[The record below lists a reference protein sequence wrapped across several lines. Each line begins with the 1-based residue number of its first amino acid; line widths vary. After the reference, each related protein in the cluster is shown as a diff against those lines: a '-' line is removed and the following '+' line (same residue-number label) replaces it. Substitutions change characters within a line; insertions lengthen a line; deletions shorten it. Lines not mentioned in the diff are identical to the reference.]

1 MITYLPIAIV
11 GFALNGG
18 STLIDKILLNKSLPS
33 PFIYTFYINILGLL
47 AILLIPFGL
56 ILSPEVLVSGIL
68 AGVIFVFALLYY
80 FESLRVGEAS
90 VVAPV
95 VGSFNPLFALLIG
108 AIFLKQAITNTELL
122 AFSILIFGATILTA
136 NIWLAKLKLNKQ
148 LLFMIIAGF
157 CFGLSAV
164 ILRETFLLSN
174 FITGLVISR
183 LGGALVVLFFLFNPK
198 IRSQIFSSKVSK
210 NNFLNKTSLL
220 MFSGQT
226 LGALSGLL
234 IAFAVSLANPALVNS
249 LFGMQYLVILIAVF
263 ILEKYHP
270 NLLDENFTKAILAQK
285 IIGVGVL
292 SLGVYML
299 SK

>member
-1 MITYLPIAIV
+1 MITYLPIAIL

-33 PFIYTFYINILGLL
+33 SFIYTFYINILGLL
-47 AILLIPFGL
+47 AIFFIPFGL
-56 ILSPEVLVSGIL
+56 ILSPEILVSGIL

-108 AIFLKQAITNTELL
+108 AIFLRQTITSLELL
-122 AFSILIFGATILTA
+122 AFSILIFGAVILTA

-148 LLFMIIAGF
+148 LLFMVIAGF

-183 LGGALVVLFFLFNPK
+183 LGGAILVLFFLFSSNL
-198 IRSQIFSSKVSK
+198 RSQIFSSKVSK
-210 NNFLNKTSLL
+210 NNFLNKTSML
-220 MFSGQT
+220 MFSGQA

-234 IAFAVSLANPALVNS
+234 IAFAVSLTSPALVNS

-263 ILEKYHP
+263 ILEKHHP
-270 NLLDENFTKAILAQK
+270 NLLDENFAKSVFAQK

-292 SLGVYML
+292 SFGVYLL